1 MKLYTTLN
9 QIRSHSPCSDG
20 WETLLKHLG
29 KTKPDDEPLSF
40 ATILESNGFD
50 DALWCLRTV
59 DGYERVIRLYAVWC
73 VRQVEHL
80 DPSGVS
86 KNINDV
92 SERYANGEAMEAELV
107 AARKAAWAAR
117 KAAREAREAAM
128 AAMAAREAREAEGK
142 AAWEAWEA
150 EGKAWEAAMAA
161 MAAREAREAE
171 GKAAWEAW
179 EAEGKAWEAAMAARE
194 AAWEAQK
201 QEFIKRFCTE
211 EE

>member
-1 MKLYTTLN
+1 MLGYNKRNSGFHISEEASMKLYTTLN

-161 MAAREAREAE
+161 
-171 GKAAWEAW
+171 
-179 EAEGKAWEAAMAARE
+179 RE